1 MGWSK
6 EQLAAIYTYDKN
18 ILVAAAAGSGKTSV
32 LVTRI
37 IERILDEAQDFSV
50 DKVLVVTF
58 TKAAAAEMRQRIS
71 MALEK
76 ELAKNPQS
84 HHLKRQ
90 QMLLNSASITT
101 IDSFCQSIVK
111 QNFHRLN
118 LDPKFRIA
126 NEGELTLLQYEMIED
141 LFETKYANLENEPA
155 FRLFIDHYGKKHQDD
170 ALYAMLL
177 DIYQFSRSNPNPTAW
192 LEQLKDAF
200 VFTEETAIWQSPWGQ
215 ALREKVSADLARC
228 KELIEASIRLA
239 EDAMFTAYDK
249 TLAADQA
256 YIDEFI
262 IAFET
267 SWQKIDECI
276 AKNSFGRLANAPKD
290 ADEEVKDALKK
301 NRETYKA
308 IITQLCEKFFY
319 ADFAAIRQEFLTIQ
333 PVAAAIVELVKEF
346 GARFAKAKQEK
357 SIVDFYDLEHFCL
370 DLLQETVDGE
380 LVPSAVANALQ
391 AKYQEVMIDEY
402 QDTNGLQEAIL
413 QLIKRGRQAN
423 LFMVGD
429 VKQSIYRFRLAEP
442 ELFNQKYQTYP
453 TRGDSYTLIK
463 LSNNYRSREA
473 IIDAVNFIFAQV
485 MTLKATELD
494 YRGAELIAQADY
506 PVCEG
511 KSFAE
516 PVELNFID
524 CVKSDAGEEN
534 EGAQDEDM
542 STFALESEWIA
553 TRIEQLMQE
562 GYQVYDKDRGG
573 YRPLML
579 RDIVILLR
587 AVKGKSDILLETLR
601 NHNIPAYAELS
612 AGYFAAIEV
621 QIMLALLAII
631 DNPRQDIELAAVL
644 YSPMVALTT
653 EELSFIR
660 LAEENVDLWD
670 ALLTYCK
677 KNHDKLADKLKEFVE
692 RLEKWRN
699 ASAHKSVPELI
710 WQLFNDTGYYDYVGS
725 MEGGLLR
732 QANLRMLYDRAGE
745 YEATNFRGLFRFL
758 RFIEKMRAKETD
770 LSVAR
775 TLSESEN
782 VVRVMSIHKS
792 KGLEFPVVF
801 LADLGKQFNMRDK
814 NKTMLLHKKL
824 GLGISITSG
833 GDTALARLRYPGVL
847 RNIIAREMENES
859 KAEELRV
866 LYVAMTRAREKLI
879 LVGAVKELAKK
890 AAKWCEAITTKTQ
903 ELPQDTILS
912 AKTFLDWLAPSLLRH
927 ESGEVLRRYS
937 GYEGYVANPM
947 WDAKGEWR
955 IQIIQAGDLLSS
967 EPALTEVNAEFLQKI
982 KEKAELP
989 ASIQKEAVEAILN
1002 WQYPYQDAIDKP
1014 AKLSVTE
1021 MKRRFDNIEQDEFGQ
1036 NMLMG
1041 EAKETKTF
1049 TRPRFK
1055 QELKELTGAEYGTLM
1070 HNVMQHLPLDIKSTQ
1085 SAVRLNLEKMVEKE
1099 IILPEQLS
1107 MINLYGLTSFL
1118 KSDLAK
1124 RMKESQK
1131 VRRELPF
1138 SIMLDAGEIYDT
1150 MQSGNEKIFVQGVI
1164 DVLFDEGDKLILL
1177 DYKTDKADEEERI
1190 RNRHAFQLNLYAK
1203 AIEKIFKKKVSE
1215 KYLYLFSMGKVIR
1228 VE

>member
-37 IERILDEAQDFSV
+37 IERILDETQDFAV

-71 MALEK
+71 TALEK
-76 ELAKNPQS
+76 ELAKNPHSQ
-84 HHLKRQ
+84 HLKRQ
-90 QMLLNSASITT
+90 QMLLSSASITT
-101 IDSFCQSIVK
+101 IDAFCQSIVK

-118 LDPKFRIA
+118 IDPKFRIA
-126 NEGELTLLQYEMIED
+126 NDAELTLLKYEIIEAI
-141 LFETKYANLENEPA
+141 FETKYGNLENEPA
-155 FRLFIDHYGKKHQDD
+155 FRLFIDHYGKQHRDD
-170 ALYAMLL
+170 ALYEMLL

-192 LEQLKDAF
+192 LDQLDESF
-200 VFTEETAIWQSPWGQ
+200 VFTDETAIWQSSWGKV
-215 ALREKVSADLARC
+215 LREKVSDDLARC
-228 KELIEASIRLA
+228 KELIDASIRLA
-239 EDAMFTAYDK
+239 EEAMFTAYDK
-249 TLAADQA
+249 NLLADKA

-262 IAFET
+262 YAFQT
-267 SWQKIDECI
+267 SWQKVDECL

-290 ADEEVKDALKK
+290 ADEEVKEALKK
-301 NRETYKA
+301 NRDAYKSM
-308 IITQLCEKFFY
+308 ITQLCEKFFY
-319 ADFAAIRQEFLTIQ
+319 ADFASIQQEFLTIQ
-333 PVAAAIVELVKEF
+333 PVATAIVALVKEF
-346 GARFAKAKQEK
+346 DEQFAQAKQEK

-370 DLLQETVDGE
+370 DLLQEKADGE
-380 LVPSAVANALQ
+380 IRPSAVAKALQ
-391 AKYQEVMIDEY
+391 EKYQEVMIDEY

-413 QLIKRGRQAN
+413 QMVKREKQEN

-442 ELFNQKYQTYP
+442 ELFNEKYQTYP
-453 TRGDSYTLIK
+453 MRGDAYTLIK

-473 IIDAVNFIFAQV
+473 IIDAVNFIFSQV
-485 MTLKATELD
+485 MTVQATELD
-494 YRGAELIAQADY
+494 YQGAELIAKAEY
-506 PVCEG
+506 PIGAE

-516 PVELNFID
+516 AVELNLID
-524 CVKSDAGEEN
+524 CTKSGSSEEN
-534 EGAQDEDM
+534 EDTEEEELSG
-542 STFALESEWIA
+542 FALESEWIA
-553 TRIEQLMQE
+553 SRIEQLMQD
-562 GYQVYDKDRGG
+562 GYQVYDKDSGG

-587 AVKGKSDILLETLR
+587 AVKGKSDVLLETLR

-612 AGYFAAIEV
+612 AGYFAAIEI
-621 QIMLALLAII
+621 QIMLSLLSII

-644 YSPMVALTT
+644 YSPMMALTT
-653 EELSFIR
+653 EELSLIR
-660 LAEENVDLWD
+660 LAEENADLWD
-670 ALLTYCK
+670 ALLKYRDD
-677 KNHDKLADKLKEFVE
+677 HSDKLAEKLENFLTQ
-692 RLEKWRN
+692 LEKWRSV
-699 ASAHKSVPELI
+699 ASHKSVPELI

-732 QANLRMLYDRAGE
+732 QANLRMLYDRASE

-775 TLSESEN
+775 TLSDSEN
-782 VVRVMSIHKS
+782 VVRIMSVHKS

-801 LADLGKQFNMRDK
+801 LADIGKKFNMRDK
-814 NKTMLLHKKL
+814 NKVMLLHKKL
-824 GLGISITSG
+824 GLGMSITNG
-833 GDTALARLRYPGVL
+833 GETLESRLRYPGIL

-890 AAKWCEAITTKTQ
+890 TVKWCEAIQTKTT

-912 AKTFLDWLAPSLLRH
+912 AKTFLDWIAPSLIRH
-927 ESGEVLRRYS
+927 ESGEVLRKYG

-947 WDAKGEWR
+947 WDAKGDWQ
-955 IQIIQAGDLLSS
+955 IQITQAGDLLKT
-967 EPALTEVNAEFLQKI
+967 ELALTEVNAEFLEKI
-982 KEKAELP
+982 KDKQPLP

-1002 WQYPYQDAIDKP
+1002 WQYPHQEAIDKP

-1021 MKRRFDNIEQDEFGQ
+1021 MKRRFDTFEQDEIGQ
-1036 NMLMG
+1036 SMLIV
-1041 EAKETKTF
+1041 EDKEKNIF
-1049 TRPRFK
+1049 ARPRFK
-1055 QELKELTGAEYGTLM
+1055 QEEKELTGAEYGTLM
-1070 HNVMQHLPLDIKSTQ
+1070 HNVMQHLPLDIKATQ
-1085 SAVRLNLEKMVEKE
+1085 AAVKLALEEMVERE
-1099 IILPEQLS
+1099 VILSEQLA

-1124 RMKESQK
+1124 RMRNSQK

-1138 SIMLDAGEIYDT
+1138 SMMLEADEIYDT
-1150 MQSGNEKIFVQGVI
+1150 MQNSEEKIFVQGVI
-1164 DVLFDEGDKLILL
+1164 DVLFDEGDNLILI
-1177 DYKTDKADEEERI
+1177 DYKTDKGDEEEKI
-1190 RNRHAFQLNLYAK
+1190 KNRHEFQLNLYAK
-1203 AIEKIFKKKVSE
+1203 AIEKIFKKKVNE